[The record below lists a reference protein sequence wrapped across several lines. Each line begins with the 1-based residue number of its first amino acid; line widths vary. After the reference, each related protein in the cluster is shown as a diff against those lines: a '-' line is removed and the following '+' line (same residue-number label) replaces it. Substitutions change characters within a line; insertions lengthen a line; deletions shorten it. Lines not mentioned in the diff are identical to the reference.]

1 MKPRRLA
8 LYISSL
14 LMLSAVVVV
23 ILLARVGVSSAVSD
37 ADTPTIGG
45 AAAPEVTFERLV
57 ENSDV
62 VVLGEITSKQV
73 SMEPCCER
81 FAGRLSP
88 SMPAPVRRVETLQVD
103 VQESFRGNGSS
114 NLTIKVQR
122 PGGNIIRSGDD
133 ELSLLEFDVGQSY
146 VLFLVEREGHY
157 LIQGVTKGR
166 WTVNEGMVE
175 QTATGVTFDQSTLRE
190 TIASYK
196 Q

>member
-133 ELSLLEFDVGQSY
+133 ELSAPGVRCGTVVCVVPSRTRRALLDPRSDKGKMDRQ
-146 VLFLVEREGHY
+146 RGH
-157 LIQGVTKGR
+157 G
-166 WTVNEGMVE
+166 
-175 QTATGVTFDQSTLRE
+175 
-190 TIASYK
+190 
-196 Q
+196 